1 MRFSFTSVLSPILAL
16 VAAAC
21 SSSTPHSGES
31 AGGSKASGGGSGVT
45 AGMSQVGGAAPMP
58 AADLGAFP
66 EMNNSAEVTGV
77 PIGTGADVSRLRRVI
92 GVAASVEDFAFGE
105 AVLSRSSDTANT
117 FQLAIAYKNVGSRER
132 CFADWGRPTF
142 SDGRAAFVGD
152 KPLDAMGT
160 IGTGTD
166 SSNYFIGCL
175 RPNEIGYLFA
185 EDLSAHSGLT
195 FESIT
200 SVSFSYEPNEFEFP
214 QPPTR
219 VHPVA
224 YAWEAGQLS
233 IQIQNIGEFPASVDS
248 PFPYVILD
256 DQGTVLYLGQAKPV
270 CTGVLRPNESTWAVD
285 RPFDWIGGGTR
296 VRAYVTFDRPDASG
310 IDGRSAA
317 NCQPEPVPRKLFQEA
332 SDIKAMVADEQNIYY
347 VTSGGDVRALPVM
360 GGQPTTIST
369 ATATGA
375 LARQGKKVYWA
386 TSDPGVG
393 YRDDTGA
400 QVVMR
405 PSGLAAVQ
413 SLAVAGDV
421 VYVVNGTQ
429 TGRLMS
435 MLSDW
440 TLTTLTEHV
449 GLTSPVWADG
459 TSVFY
464 AGNEA
469 DGTGTYRLLL
479 ATGEKEKLS
488 ESKALAFSGE
498 GGDVYWVEES
508 YGVGRWSAANGSEI
522 LAAVTTFST
531 TTGFAA
537 DASGAYWAEGGDLG
551 KIVFHGP
558 ALGMNRTLASG
569 LDQPRLV
576 ALNTTSLFWSIGAKT
591 IWGMS
596 KPL

>member
-1 MRFSFTSVLSPILAL
+1 MRFSLTVLSRLALAL
-16 VAAAC
+16 VATAC
-21 SSSTPHSGES
+21 SSSTPRSGES
-31 AGGSKASGGGSGVT
+31 SGGSLASGGGSGIT

-58 AADLGAFP
+58 PAELGAFP

-92 GVAASVEDFAFGE
+92 GVAATVADFAFGE
-105 AVLSRSSDTANT
+105 AVLSRSSDTAST
-117 FQLAIAYKNVGSRER
+117 FRLAIAYKNVGTRER
-132 CFADWGRPTF
+132 CFGDWGQPTF
-142 SDGRAAFVGD
+142 SDGRDAFAGD
-152 KPLDAMGT
+152 KPLEAMGT
-160 IGTGTD
+160 IGTGSD

-185 EDLSAHSGLT
+185 KDLSAHGGLT

-219 VHPVA
+219 VLPVA
-224 YAWEAGQLS
+224 YAWQAGQLS
-233 IQIQNIGEFPASVDS
+233 IEIQNVGGFPASVDS
-248 PFPYVILD
+248 PFPYLILD
-256 DQGTVLYLGQAKPV
+256 DQGTVLYLGEAKPV
-270 CTGVLRPNESTWAVD
+270 CTGVLRPNESTWAAD

-296 VRAYVTFDRPDASG
+296 VRAYVTFDRPDAPG
-310 IDGRSAA
+310 NDGRSAA
-317 NCQPEPVPRKLFQEA
+317 NCQPEPVPQKLFQEA

-369 ATATGA
+369 GMATGA
-375 LARQGKKVYWA
+375 LARQGKRIYWA
-386 TSDPGVG
+386 TNDPGVA

-400 QVVMR
+400 QAVMR
-405 PSGLAAVQ
+405 PSGLAAIQ

-421 VYVVNGTQ
+421 VYVVNGAQ

-435 MLSDW
+435 LLSDW
-440 TLTTLTEHV
+440 TLTTLTETV
-449 GLTSPVWADG
+449 GLSSPVWADG

-469 DGTGTYRLLL
+469 EGTGTYRLLL

-488 ESKALAFSGE
+488 ESKALAFSGD
-498 GGDVYWVEES
+498 GGDVYWVEDS
-508 YGVGRWSAANGSEI
+508 YAVRRWSAATGGEI

-551 KIVFHGP
+551 KVVFHGP
-558 ALGMNRTLASG
+558 APGMNRTLASG
-569 LDQPRLV
+569 LDQPRLL
-576 ALNTTSLFWSIGAKT
+576 ALNTASVFWSIGAKT
-591 IWGMS
+591 IWGTS